1 MATLENTVAQQEIQ
15 TKASNIEH
23 TQKKPF
29 LKLMPVKFSTW
40 YKSYTKS

>member
-15 TKASNIEH
+15 KKASNIEH
-23 TQKKPF
+23 TKKAIF
-29 LKLMPVKFSTW
+29 KAYAIKFSTW